1 MIFFLDNERK
11 HHHLGGRA
19 KSIAPGGMGAAAG
32 GSSTG
37 QGVGVAGVGA
47 ANNNS
52 NNTIA
57 EKPNIP
63 SISTTPRSTT
73 IRIQGSTR
81 ATFFSAISKSISNST
96 SISGRKIYPKK
107 LVIENVPEELNELD
121 ERPITP
127 GPPSA
132 PPPDENNLRNV
143 IINRD
148 HNLFLDHMEV

>member
-1 MIFFLDNERK
+1 MKGSAITLVAQK
-11 HHHLGGRA
+11 Y
-19 KSIAPGGMGAAAG
+19 APKVLLQVEWEQLLEVVQ
-32 GSSTG
+32 G

-52 NNTIA
+52 NNAIA

-63 SISTTPRSTT
+63 SVSTTPRSTT
-73 IRIQGSTR
+73 IRIQGSTG